1 MSETEQIIE
10 LARSLGMPRLAA
22 DTPDLLADEATDH
35 LTRAALML
43 KILTAEAESRTLAAQ
58 RRRIRA
64 AAFPQLKYLH
74 ELSEED
80 LPKDARTALPALKTL
95 EFIRQG
101 RNLILYGNPGTGKT
115 HLAIA
120 LGIQAAQQGHS
131 VLFTSVPRLITTIRE
146 ARSSLK
152 LSQLQNKFEK
162 YDLVICDEL
171 GYVSCDKAGAESL
184 FNHPSLRAEKNP

>member
-10 LARSLGMPRLAA
+10 LARSLGMPRFAA
-22 DTPDLLADEATDH
+22 DTPDLLADEVTDH

-95 EFIRQG
+95 EFVRQG

-120 LGIQAAQQGHS
+120 LDILAAQEGHA

-152 LSQLQNKFEK
+152 LSQLQIGKLE
-162 YDLVICDEL
+162 
-171 GYVSCDKAGAESL
+171 VSVWGN
-184 FNHPSLRAEKNP
+184 F